1 MQEKSPPPVGGAT
14 TAAVVRVAALVVVLS
29 GGAGA
34 EAVAQGAE
42 EDRAALV
49 ALYRATNGASWVDS
63 SNWTTAAPLGEWFG
77 VQTDVEGRVAIL
89 DLHRNGLSATW
100 ATCPTSST

>member
-1 MQEKSPPPVGGAT
+1 M
-14 TAAVVRVAALVVVLS
+14 AALVVVLS
-29 GGAGA
+29 GGAGV

-89 DLHRNGLSATW
+89 DLHRNGLSAT
-100 ATCPTSST
+100 